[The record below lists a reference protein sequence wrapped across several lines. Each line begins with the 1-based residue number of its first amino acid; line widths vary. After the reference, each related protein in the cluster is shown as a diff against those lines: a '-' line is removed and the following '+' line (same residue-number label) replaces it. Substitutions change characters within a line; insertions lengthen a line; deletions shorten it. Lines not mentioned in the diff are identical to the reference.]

1 MFFFIN
7 DTMENNMQRGSKIK
21 VSSNKSFGLVFFIV
35 FLIIAIWPLMYADPI
50 RIWSVVV
57 SLVFLILGLLDS
69 KLLIPLNLLWFKF
82 GNMLGAVIA
91 PIAMAVVF
99 FLVITPIGFIMKIV
113 RIDSLNKKYDKKR
126 KTYWIKRNL
135 PINTMKRQF

>member
-1 MFFFIN
+1 MLQN
-7 DTMENNMQRGSKIK
+7 SKIK
-21 VSSNKSFGLVFFIV
+21 ISSNRSFGLVFFIV

-99 FLVITPIGFIMKIV
+99 FLVITPIGFIMKII